1 MKSAAKATRPRPN
14 HVTRQIPRTR
24 TAAASE
30 MVRLE
35 FERDR
40 LMRDKAVMTDRM
52 AVTDLTLGRVNTRIA
67 SLQEMMRIDPSITN
81 SSRKGGR

>member
-1 MKSAAKATRPRPN
+1 MKAAAKSTRPRPN
-14 HVTRQIPRTR
+14 HVTRQVPRTR

-52 AVTDLTLGRVNTRIA
+52 AVTDLTLGRVNARISA
-67 SLQEMMRIDPSITN
+67 LQDMMRIDLPTSPQTT
-81 SSRKGGR
+81 KGVS

>member
-1 MKSAAKATRPRPN
+1 MKTVAKKTMPRPN
-14 HVTRQIPRTR
+14 HVSRQTPRTR

-40 LMRDKAVMTDRM
+40 LNRDIEVLSERRKVSEGALSRINKR
-52 AVTDLTLGRVNTRIA
+52 LKTLQSML
-67 SLQEMMRIDPSITN
+67 SLEDEKS
-81 SSRKGGR
+81 

>member
-1 MKSAAKATRPRPN
+1 MKTAAKATRPRPN
-14 HVTRQIPRTR
+14 NITRQAPRSR

-52 AVTDLTLGRVNTRIA
+52 VVTDLTLGRVNTRISA
-67 SLQEMMRIDPSITN
+67 LQDMMRIEPAN
-81 SSRKGGR
+81 SKTAMKSGR